1 MKNSA
6 EWKGYSEEIQHTV
19 NKSSIQWML
28 ILVIFFHA
36 IVTLYINIDSQPLN
50 GLSTL
55 AYGVIGLS
63 IIISATYLRTDKY
76 QFISFNLSSAMLTVA
91 WLSLAFIIYSQWE
104 QAEPAADLLTIA
116 FICSILANFSNI
128 ALLLLSSTAFATAFV
143 SLQLQL
149 QLTTLDLFISF
160 SKFPVLLFL
169 FMQTIRKMLT
179 KGQYHVVKNEMLKRQ
194 LQRISIIDDLTQIQN
209 RKGFRLALSSSLAS
223 AQRFKLG
230 FTLLILDVDYFKQ
243 YNDSLGHPAGDQC
256 LIKIAEIFTKCFK
269 RETDIVTRLGGEE
282 FAILVPDVDWYTADK
297 ICQRIHQAIANAAI
311 IHPDSSIDN
320 KITISIGA
328 ATYKVGDD
336 ETSIYARA
344 DKAVYQAKSQGRN
357 CSVILANESHQNMAK
372 SKVD

>member
-179 KGQYHVVKNEMLKRQ
+179 KGSITSLKM
-194 LQRISIIDDLTQIQN
+194 
-209 RKGFRLALSSSLAS
+209 
-223 AQRFKLG
+223 
-230 FTLLILDVDYFKQ
+230 
-243 YNDSLGHPAGDQC
+243 
-256 LIKIAEIFTKCFK
+256 KC
-269 RETDIVTRLGGEE
+269 
-282 FAILVPDVDWYTADK
+282 
-297 ICQRIHQAIANAAI
+297 
-311 IHPDSSIDN
+311 
-320 KITISIGA
+320 
-328 ATYKVGDD
+328 
-336 ETSIYARA
+336 
-344 DKAVYQAKSQGRN
+344 
-357 CSVILANESHQNMAK
+357 
-372 SKVD
+372 